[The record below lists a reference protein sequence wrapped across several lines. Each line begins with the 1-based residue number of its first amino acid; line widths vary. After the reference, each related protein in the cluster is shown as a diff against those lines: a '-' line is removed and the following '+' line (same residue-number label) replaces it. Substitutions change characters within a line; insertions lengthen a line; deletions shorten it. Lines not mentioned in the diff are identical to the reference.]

1 MKNHS
6 ILSISDT
13 DSYSGPAN
21 NVPSWVCDYWPSY
34 SGCSTSTSTSGTSSS
49 AVTEVQYTP
58 SASTPTS
65 GSSSSSSSSSSS
77 GNEWVTLHN
86 NYRQKHVDTGNVEWD
101 EELAAGAK
109 AWSEKCVF
117 EHSSSR

>member
-1 MKNHS
+1 M
-6 ILSISDT
+6 
-13 DSYSGPAN
+13 
-21 NVPSWVCDYWPSY
+21 PSWVCDYWPSY
-34 SGCSTSTSTSGTSSS
+34 SGCSTSTSTSGTSTS
-49 AVTEVQYTP
+49 AVTETEYTP
-58 SASTPTS
+58 SASTPSS
-65 GSSSSSSSSSSS
+65 GSSSSSSSTNSSSS

-86 NYRQKHVDTGNVEWD
+86 NYRQKHVDTNDVEWD